1 MKKFQVELDDGL
13 ATSLEKKAAESKV
26 SPSDL
31 LRTFTLEG
39 LGSYKLIRRSTST
52 DLRFQQLERKI
63 QDCRDRMDQALRY
76 RDEFAKIIEA
86 IDPENRRYLELARTM
101 KATGH

>member
-1 MKKFQVELDDGL
+1 MQKFQIELDDGL

-31 LRTFTLEG
+31 LRTFAMEG
-39 LGSYKLIRRSTST
+39 LGSHKPIRRSTST